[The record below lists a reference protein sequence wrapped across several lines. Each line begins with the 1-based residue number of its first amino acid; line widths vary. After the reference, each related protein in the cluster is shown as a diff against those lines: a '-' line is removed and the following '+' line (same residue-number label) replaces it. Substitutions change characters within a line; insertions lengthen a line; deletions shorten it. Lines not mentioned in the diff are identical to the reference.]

1 MPEEA
6 PTLLRLA
13 LDTLLRHH
21 RGEHPQS
28 SRMAAEKAGGAFWAG
43 KASVE
48 DEPTALPQLPL
59 PVDVKLNA
67 LAQLRAAGSLDDA
80 SLLLLCDPSIGSLN
94 LRGARQLTGGGSLCH
109 LDALCPRL
117 ATLDLSW
124 CWQLEDA
131 DLVELPS
138 SLPLESLSLRG
149 CRRLSAAA
157 VWTLVGRLRAL
168 RCLRLCGCDELDTA
182 PPREPPLRLEALS
195 ISGTALDSKALA
207 QLSVACPSL
216 RAIVLRD
223 SAAVDD
229 AVVGTLLRRCAQL
242 QHLDLCGCGGVRG
255 TFLLRAGHENLQ
267 SLLLGNCGA
276 LGSAVV
282 RRPSRASRR
291 VLRAGASALDGLA
304 GQAGLVTGAVGG
316 APTVT
321 GGLQR
326 AAQWLR
332 GGHDASSSDDNDS
345 DEERPL
351 DHALVGELTRGRS
364 NGVGFPLLSRL
375 VLVGG
380 GWLRAPFVAAA
391 AERCPALVELIIG
404 VHGGLSPGGRF
415 VRSPL
420 PHLLEL
426 TLVRCEASASTLACL
441 KACPHLR
448 KLTLRRCTGFG
459 AAAAEEL
466 HGLTALRTVALC
478 GVKPHGDGVDVES
491 EEAWL
496 DGVRAATPAHAA
508 LEVVESVDA
517 GAAGESVDRWASSVA
532 DADAF

>member
-1 MPEEA
+1 MAHFGPEK
-6 PTLLRLA
+6 PLSRTNRLRCRSCHCRS
-13 LDTLLRHH
+13 TS
-21 RGEHPQS
+21 S
-28 SRMAAEKAGGAFWAG
+28 SRY
-43 KASVE
+43 SHS
-48 DEPTALPQLPL
+48 
-59 PVDVKLNA
+59 
-67 LAQLRAAGSLDDA
+67 LRAAGSLDDA

-131 DLVELPS
+131 DIAELPS
-138 SLPLESLSLRG
+138 SLAARVAFAARLPPPQRGRCLDARRPAPRTPMPAPLWLRRAG
-149 CRRLSAAA
+149 HRAAARAAASPRGALHLRHRARLEGARAAIRCMPVAAGDRAARQRGRRRRRRGHAAAPLRAAAALGPLRLRRRARHLSAA
-157 VWTLVGRLRAL
+157 
-168 RCLRLCGCDELDTA
+168 RCR
-182 PPREPPLRLEALS
+182 PREPAVTS
-195 ISGTALDSKALA
+195 AG
-207 QLSVACPSL
+207 QLWC
-216 RAIVLRD
+216 R
-223 SAAVDD
+223 SAA
-229 AVVGTLLRRCAQL
+229 RC
-242 QHLDLCGCGGVRG
+242 
-255 TFLLRAGHENLQ
+255 
-267 SLLLGNCGA
+267 
-276 LGSAVV
+276 V

-426 TLVRCEASASTLACL
+426 TLVRCEASATTLACL

-448 KLTLRRCTGFG
+448 KLTLRRCAGFG

-466 HGLTALRTVALC
+466 HGLTELRTVALC
-478 GVKPHGDGVDVES
+478 GVKPTRRRRRRGERGGVARRRES
-491 EEAWL
+491 RDTGARRARGRGEVWTPAPPVSRSTA
-496 DGVRAATPAHAA
+496 GRAASPTLTH
-508 LEVVESVDA
+508 
-517 GAAGESVDRWASSVA
+517 SS
-532 DADAF
+532 